1 MKENQNKTSETNL
14 PKNIGQPATSALSYA
29 NIFHLEQLTKISAD
43 ELLKLH
49 GVGPKAIRLL
59 SEALELKGLAFAEP
73 DQSIKISEQSN
84 KRMPSRNANG

>member
-1 MKENQNKTSETNL
+1 MNEDQNKTSETNL
-14 PKNIGQPATSALSYA
+14 PNNIGRPATSALTYA
-29 NIFHLEQLTKISAD
+29 NIFHLEQLTKINAE

-73 DQSIKISEQSN
+73 DQSIKISEEAM
-84 KRMPSRNANG
+84 KNAEKKCQ